1 MLARPIDP
9 DDPPRDI
16 ALVDTYNLRD
26 LGGYPTADGRRVRW
40 RTLFRGASLQ
50 RLAGADAETVRE
62 LGLLTA
68 IDLRTANELT
78 NSGGYPVEVLPATV
92 HHLPM
97 LSTIWELPDPG
108 PDEAAERFLLARYHD
123 MLAEG
128 AAAIVET
135 MEILARPERLP
146 AVFYCAAGK
155 DRTGVLAALVLDAI
169 GVEDEHIV
177 ADYHLSKERVERIRA
192 RAVARADSQDLL
204 TAMVSQPPQFMAAPP
219 EAMQLFLALI
229 REEHGSTTGY
239 LRGIGVSEATI
250 AAVAANL
257 LEPIPA

>member
-9 DDPPRDI
+9 ADPPRDI

-62 LGLLTA
+62 LGVLTA
-68 IDLRTANELT
+68 IDLRTAHELT
-78 NSGGYPVEVLPATV
+78 SSGGYPVDALPATV

-97 LSTIWELPDPG
+97 LSSIWELPESG
-108 PDEAAERFLLARYHD
+108 RAEAADRFLLARYRD
-123 MLAEG
+123 MLDEG
-128 AAAIVET
+128 APAIVET
-135 MEILARPERLP
+135 MAILARADDLP
-146 AVFYCAAGK
+146 AVFFCAAGK

-169 GVEDEHIV
+169 GVQDEHIV
-177 ADYHLSKERVERIRA
+177 ADYHLSKERVERIRQRALA
-192 RAVARADSQDLL
+192 RAGGKGGL
-204 TAMVSQPPQFMAAPP
+204 TAMISQPPQFMAAPP
-219 EAMQLFLALI
+219 EAMELFLALI
-229 REEHGSTTGY
+229 REEHGSTAGY
-239 LRGIGVSEATI
+239 LASIGVGEATI
-250 AAVAANL
+250 DAVSANL